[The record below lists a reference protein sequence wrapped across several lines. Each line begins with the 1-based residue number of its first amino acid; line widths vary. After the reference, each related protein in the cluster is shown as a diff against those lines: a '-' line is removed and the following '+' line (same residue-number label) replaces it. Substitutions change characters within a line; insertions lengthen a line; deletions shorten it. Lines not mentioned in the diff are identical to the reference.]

1 MESNRNWTRTPTLS
15 LLALAQ
21 MSSTAL
27 NLSSSRL
34 RTSTPTRAIHS
45 TLTARASPS
54 IPPATQTYEPL
65 VKAVL
70 LHRLIYSIF
79 SYSAGLSWALTVIWT
94 TWDQGGL
101 SNIGLVGILYNMI
114 SPSVWV
120 LAAFNWAIG
129 PLPVVILR
137 KTYLTSESNRSSQ
150 ILRILII
157 NTKF

>member
-1 MESNRNWTRTPTLS
+1 MKSYPSLDATLRRS
-15 LLALAQ
+15 RCT

-27 NLSSSRL
+27 NLSSSRP

-70 LHRLIYSIF
+70 RHRLIYSIF
-79 SYSAGLSWALTVIWT
+79 SYSAGLSWVLTVVWT

-101 SNIGLVGILYNMI
+101 SNIGLVGMLYNMV

-120 LAAFNWAIG
+120 FAALNWAIG
-129 PLPVVILR
+129 ALPVVILR
-137 KTYLTSESNRSSQ
+137 KLYLTSESGRFPNT
-150 ILRILII
+150 LNTII
-157 NTKF
+157 NTIF